1 MGRLIHVYVT
11 TCIEWY
17 IVKNIF
23 ILTMELY
30 FNTYTCINLDNATY
44 MYYHDQTYIHVN
56 EEK

>member
-17 IVKNIF
+17 KNIF

-44 MYYHDQTYIHVN
+44 MHYHDQTYIHVN